1 VLYPRVFSEFNKA
14 KSIKDQGQCP
24 CQASASGVSQITA
37 VVRNASQVDI
47 VTQALFEKNLVID
60 TKLVMF
66 NKGMKLSNSGKYQFY
81 KQKDNILEFVTSSDR
96 VPLVIKEISGVVRSS
111 ETVISPLTTGKSSYM
126 KWVQLT
132 LNKLQPMEQL
142 D

>member
-1 VLYPRVFSEFNKA
+1 
-14 KSIKDQGQCP
+14 
-24 CQASASGVSQITA
+24 
-37 VVRNASQVDI
+37 
-47 VTQALFEKNLVID
+47 
-60 TKLVMF
+60 MF
-66 NKGMKLSNSGKYQFY
+66 NKIMRLQSNGQAMFLGNKSLL
-81 KQKDNILEFVTSSDR
+81 LELVTSSER
-96 VPLVIKEISGVVRSS
+96 VPLVLKEISDIVRST